1 MIWYLVTSDSEIY
14 PLTIYS
20 KNDQEDICIKEIK
33 RIIDRILE
41 DDEIYLYGDLVPE
54 TDSNHFPEGSE
65 LAMTLAD
72 QWREEGLQKG
82 IEKGIEK
89 GIKIGKEE
97 ALAEVAANQ
106 LTERF
111 GKLPMDIKEAIMKAD
126 SIALG
131 LLLSNIFRYED
142 VEDVWKYIR

>member
-1 MIWYLVTSDSEIY
+1 MKHLY
-14 PLTIYS
+14 
-20 KNDQEDICIKEIK
+20 EDVEN
-33 RIIDRILE
+33 
-41 DDEIYLYGDLVPE
+41 
-54 TDSNHFPEGSE
+54 SFPEGSE

-72 QWREEGLQKG
+72 QWREEGIQKG
-82 IEKGIEK
+82 IEKGK
-89 GIKIGKEE
+89 QIGKEE

-111 GKLPMDIKEAIMKAD
+111 GKLPLDIRQAIMEAD

-131 LLLSNIFRYED
+131 LLLSNIFRYES

>member
-1 MIWYLVTSDSEIY
+1 MIV
-14 PLTIYS
+14 
-20 KNDQEDICIKEIK
+20 QE
-33 RIIDRILE
+33 LE
-41 DDEIYLYGDLVPE
+41 
-54 TDSNHFPEGSE
+54 NNFPEGSE

-82 IEKGIEK
+82 IEKGK
-89 GIKIGKEE
+89 QIGKKE

-111 GKLPMDIKEAIMKAD
+111 GKLPVDIKDAIMRAD

-131 LLLSNIFRYED
+131 LLLSNIFRYES
-142 VEDVWKYIR
+142 VEDVWKYIQ